1 MCDSSAHFAIS
12 GADMKKT
19 VWICCG
25 IALVLVNVIAEVGF
39 YYTGIHVD
47 MLLRLTLV
55 FGITMGVTILVS
67 SINLVQ
73 NLDKE
78 VPLSG
83 NVKDTLGPDRQK

>member
-1 MCDSSAHFAIS
+1 
-12 GADMKKT
+12 MKKT

-25 IALVLVNVIAEVGF
+25 VALVLVNVIAEVGY
-39 YYTGIHVD
+39 YYTGIYID
-47 MLLRLTLV
+47 MLLRVSLV
-55 FGITMGVTILVS
+55 FGITMGVTILIS

-83 NVKDTLGPDRQK
+83 NVKDTLGPDRRK